1 MRKGFPD
8 LIKKYINSDLM
19 NKNGMDITRRYDYR
33 RLIQTIYDTD
43 ILNEIIQKDSPVNI
57 AADRR
62 GNLE

>member
-1 MRKGFPD
+1 
-8 LIKKYINSDLM
+8 M